1 MGMTSKIVT
10 QLQSALTSALDLQTV
25 STTLDKITSTSLSD
39 GTGQNQANMHFS
51 DTRSLAGSG
60 TENLD
65 LAGGLTNAF
74 GVAITFAKIKA
85 IYVKCAAANDGA
97 IEFGEGIA
105 NAFVGPFQASSVG
118 VAVAPGGELLLTAP
132 KDGWT
137 VTAGT
142 GDLLKA
148 QNLGSATNSYDIVLI
163 GTV

>member
-1 MGMTSKIVT
+1 MTMTSKIVT
-10 QLQSALTSALDLQTV
+10 QLYALLTNTGDLQNAE
-25 STTLDKITSTSLSD
+25 STLNKVTSTSLAD
-39 GTGQNQANMHFS
+39 GTGQNQANMVFS
-51 DTRSLAGSG
+51 DTRSLAGSAS
-60 TENLD
+60 ENLD
-65 LAGGLTNAF
+65 LAGGLTSPLKDT
-74 GVAITFAKIKA
+74 ITFTKIKA

-97 IEFGEGIA
+97 IEFGEGIV

-118 VAVAPGGELLLTAP
+118 VAVAPGGEMLLTAP

-137 VTAGT
+137 VTGGT